1 MKINLGAPLPGT
13 QMLPASS
20 ISMISKGNQLP
31 SSSNHPETY
40 IDSNESEAQEGVSRD
55 KRKASIFIEEP
66 NSMRGNMEIY
76 LEKWGE
82 KMRSFEVQ
90 LKEITEN
97 LKILNKNS
105 SKK

>member
-1 MKINLGAPLPGT
+1 MKINLGAPLPGG

-20 ISMISKGNQLP
+20 ITMIPKGNQLS
-31 SSSNHPETY
+31 SSSNHPVTY
-40 IDSNESEAQEGVSRD
+40 IDSNDSETQEGEGVSRD
-55 KRKASIFIEEP
+55 KRKASIFIEDT

-90 LKEITEN
+90 LKEIT
-97 LKILNKNS
+97 
-105 SKK
+105 

>member
-1 MKINLGAPLPGT
+1 
-13 QMLPASS
+13 
-20 ISMISKGNQLP
+20 
-31 SSSNHPETY
+31 
-40 IDSNESEAQEGVSRD
+40 
-55 KRKASIFIEEP
+55 
-66 NSMRGNMEIY
+66 MRGNMEIY

-82 KMRSFEVQ
+82 KMKSFEVQ